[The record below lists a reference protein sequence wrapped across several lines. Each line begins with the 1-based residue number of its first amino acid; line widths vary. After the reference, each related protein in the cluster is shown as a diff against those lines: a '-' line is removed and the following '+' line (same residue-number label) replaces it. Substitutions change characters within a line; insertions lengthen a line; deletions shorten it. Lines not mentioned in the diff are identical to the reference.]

1 MACAA
6 VVAFSSAYQVPQ
18 ARRTVVVFGKGAKQ
32 VTGMLFGS

>member
-1 MACAA
+1 MAFLA

-18 ARRTVVVFGKGAKQ
+18 ARWAVIVFRIGAKE